1 MDKRKITI
9 LWQIIKDH
17 DISIFQAEDLFEF
30 GNEIVDGVRLLVHSK
45 HLLILLSDTIDD
57 PAFFKLLSVFKGEVK
72 YLYGEDKDEKTICLL
87 RKFDT
92 DDIYDLQ
99 TAIADACCREELP
112 LLQFLLDNFDQDY
125 FDFNSALKCMS
136 CSRTND
142 DTSVNMLQLLMEK
155 FGETMIS
162 IDIHVV
168 MEVAITRCDKSLVKY
183 LLSKFV

>member
-1 MDKRKITI
+1 LNTLKSLNNAGSSIVSDSKINKCLLCNKSLTPSTI
-9 LWQIIKDH
+9 L
-17 DISIFQAEDLFEF
+17 LPY
-30 GNEIVDGVRLLVHSK
+30 SK
-45 HLLILLSDTIDD
+45 RS
-57 PAFFKLLSVFKGEVK
+57 
-72 YLYGEDKDEKTICLL
+72 
-87 RKFDT
+87 
-92 DDIYDLQ
+92 LQ
-99 TAIADACCREELP
+99 TAIADACCRKELP

-183 LLSKFV
+183 LLSKFQTCHVHNVLFIYAICLIYFQ